1 VEVAHLATAHLIHQA
16 TTLLVSPA
24 AIDVHNYSLALPIE
38 AVLPFFLSLV
48 EEHFGQEIS
57 SQHITAEE
65 YQLRDCLS
73 PQHQF

>member
-1 VEVAHLATAHLIHQA
+1 LQL
-16 TTLLVSPA
+16 
-24 AIDVHNYSLALPIE
+24 
-38 AVLPFFLSLV
+38 AVLQFFLIFV